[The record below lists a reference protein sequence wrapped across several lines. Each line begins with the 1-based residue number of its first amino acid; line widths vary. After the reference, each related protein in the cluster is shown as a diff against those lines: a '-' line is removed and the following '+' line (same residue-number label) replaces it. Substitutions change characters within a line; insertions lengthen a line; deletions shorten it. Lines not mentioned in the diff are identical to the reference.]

1 MKSLNY
7 KKLNKRG
14 LQYIKHTK
22 MVEIHQLGRITYA
35 ITNKRDRKYKDK
47 LSLFLYNRGLERNI
61 RNYIDKRLYEL

>member
-35 ITNKRDRKYKDK
+35 IINKRDRKYTDK
-47 LSLFLYNRGLERNI
+47 LSLLVYNRGLERKI
-61 RNYIDKRLYEL
+61 RNYIDKRLSEL

>member
-35 ITNKRDRKYKDK
+35 ITNKRDRKYTDK
-47 LSLFLYNRGLERNI
+47 LSLLVYNRGLERKI
-61 RNYIDKRLYEL
+61 RNYIEKKHSEL

>member
-1 MKSLNY
+1 
-7 KKLNKRG
+7 
-14 LQYIKHTK
+14 

-47 LSLFLYNRGLERNI
+47 LSLFLYNRGLERKI